1 MKLVASVPEVVE
13 VVNRVKA
20 GATAFTSNL
29 YPSPARYQAWIDHQE
44 LLVDDQEKAA
54 LFFRK
59 DRHFL
64 HFFFCA
70 ADQQSLAAALSA
82 LPQEEFGLL
91 TTDVVGTMQTAE
103 LELQALLS
111 RGFLFRTALLRLC
124 RPAAETGSLDLPPG
138 LEIGFASAEEVP
150 AALALLEELFDP
162 LVYQVPVLY
171 ELAAAA
177 RARQILVVRRDSRVI
192 ALLFFETQGV
202 TSTLRFWAV
211 SPQARST
218 GLGSALL
225 RRYLQ
230 LHPAV
235 RRFVLWVDEANQNA
249 RDKYA
254 RFGYSP
260 DGLMDHILISPGIR
274 K

>member
-1 MKLVASVPEVVE
+1 MKLVSSVPEIVE

-20 GATAFTSNL
+20 GSAAFTSNF
-29 YPSPARYQAWIDHQE
+29 YPSPARHQAWIDHQE
-44 LLVDDQEKAA
+44 LLVDDQESAA
-54 LFFRK
+54 FFFRK

-70 ADQQSLAAALSA
+70 ADQQSLTAALAA
-82 LPQEEFGLL
+82 LPQEEFEQL
-91 TTDVVGTMQTAE
+91 TTDVVGTVKTAE
-103 LELQALLS
+103 LELQALRS

-124 RPAAETGSLDLPPG
+124 RQAAEAGPPDLPPG
-138 LEIGFASAEEVP
+138 LEIGFAGVEEVP

-171 ELAAAA
+171 ELDAAAK
-177 RARQILVVRRDSRVI
+177 ARQILVVRKASRVI

-211 SPQARST
+211 SPQARSS

-225 RRYLQ
+225 RHYLQ

-249 RDKYA
+249 RDKYS
-254 RFGYSP
+254 RFGYAP
-260 DGLMDHILISPGIR
+260 DGLIDHIFISPGIR